1 MHAEL
6 KFPGNVHLPKR
17 MVPERSMSARR
28 SMKLSGMIRIGLVEV
43 LTLSTLWSVLSI
55 EASILPF
62 QSESLKWTNY
72 CLCLAF

>member
-43 LTLSTLWSVLSI
+43 LTLSTLC
-55 EASILPF
+55 P
-62 QSESLKWTNY
+62 Y
-72 CLCLAF
+72 CLLKHLFCHFSPNP